1 MPPAAHGR
9 LPPFVARSGLTLA
22 HLAQM
27 YSTPPSAL
35 LRIPDPMTAWML
47 DEAIGTLQLMLR
59 AGYRL
64 RPPETDNAETLRQ
77 LGVQIQ
83 DKRKKEREGAS
94 PTSECDS

>member
-22 HLAQM
+22 QLSQL

-35 LRIPDPMTAWML
+35 LRIPEPMTAWML

-83 DKRKKEREGAS
+83 DKREGAR
-94 PTSECDS
+94 PTGVRRLNL

>member
-9 LPPFVARSGLTLA
+9 LPPFVERYALTLA
-22 HLAQM
+22 QLSQL

-47 DEAIGTLQLMLR
+47 DEAVGALQLMLQ

-64 RPPETDNAETLRQ
+64 KPPETDNAETLRR

-83 DKRKKEREGAS
+83 DKRRS
-94 PTSECDS
+94 PRSSD

>member
-27 YSTPPSAL
+27 YSPPSAL

-83 DKRKKEREGAS
+83 DKREKGRK
-94 PTSECDS
+94 

>member
-1 MPPAAHGR
+1 
-9 LPPFVARSGLTLA
+9 
-22 HLAQM
+22 
-27 YSTPPSAL
+27 
-35 LRIPDPMTAWML
+35 MTAWML